1 LTVEIR
7 ESPADELVDFLNPIA
22 TAFGFIP
29 LPEVTE
35 RLGALPE
42 YDFRL
47 VACEGDEI
55 VGAAGSFVFDLTT
68 PGGSVRT
75 GGLTQVG
82 VLPTHRRRGILRE
95 LMRRYL
101 DDLRDRGQP
110 VSALWASEGQIY
122 GRFGYGLASL
132 CGQIALD
139 REHAEFVE
147 PRERRARTRLVD
159 EDEAV
164 ELFPPVWEQV
174 RRVVPGTL
182 SRSADWWTFRR
193 LEDSD
198 WNRRGR
204 GPLQR
209 VALELDGRPAGYA
222 LYRLQQGWE
231 DKAPTGSVDVVEAV
245 GDSPESTRELWRYLA
260 EIDAYQTLKAS
271 LLPVDHPLHLLLAQP
286 RRARM
291 RLADALWVRLV
302 DVPAALSARAFRDA
316 EPIVVELAD
325 AFCPSNEGC
334 WRIAPDG
341 AERTGDE
348 PELRCDAAALGSVYL
363 GGFGWRDL
371 AAALRVEELREGAAA
386 RADALF
392 VRGPAPWCPE
402 IF

>member
-1 LTVEIR
+1 VTVEIR
-7 ESPADELVDFLNPIA
+7 ESPLDELFDFLNPIA
-22 TAFGFIP
+22 TAFGFTP

-42 YDFRL
+42 YEFRL
-47 VACEGDEI
+47 VACEGEEI
-55 VGAAGSFVFDLTT
+55 VGAAGSFLFDLTT
-68 PGGSVRT
+68 PGGSVPT

-101 DDLRDRGQP
+101 DDVRGRGHP

-132 CGQIALD
+132 CGQISLE
-139 REHAEFVE
+139 RRHAEFAE

-159 EDEAV
+159 EDEAA
-164 ELFPPVWEQV
+164 ELFPPVWEEV
-174 RRVVPGTL
+174 RSVVPGML
-182 SRSADWWTFRR
+182 SRTEDWWAFRR

-209 VALELDGRPAGYA
+209 VALELDDRPAGYA

-231 DKAPTGSVDVVEAV
+231 DKAPTGSVDVTEAM
-245 GDSPESTRELWRYLA
+245 GDSPEATRELWRFLA

-291 RLADALWVRLV
+291 RLADALWVRIV
-302 DVPAALSARAFRDA
+302 DVPAALAARVFADT
-316 EPIVVELAD
+316 EPLVVELED
-325 AFCPSNEGC
+325 AFCPWNEGR
-334 WRIAPDG
+334 WRIGPDG
-341 AERTGDE
+341 TERTEAE
-348 PELRCDAAALGSVYL
+348 PDLRCDAAALGSVYL
-363 GGFGWRDL
+363 GGFAWGDL
-371 AAALRVEELREGAAA
+371 VEGLRVAELRKGAAA

-392 VRGPAPWCPE
+392 VRGRAPWCPE